1 MTFLVLSKVQGLLL
15 GKWVAGRMLCQ
26 DRGAQRPRETPTRPC
41 RCSVAKFVWLFATLW
56 TAACQASLSF
66 TISQSLLKFMSI
78 KWCYLTISFSTVLFS
93 FCLQSFPESGSFPMS
108 WLFPSGG
115 QNIRA
120 WASPS
125 VPPMNIQGWFPVGLT
140 WFSLLAV
147 QETLQQF
154 SPAPQF
160 ESINSLMLSL
170 LYSISHIHTWLL
182 EETIALTIWTFVCK
196 VMSL

>member
-1 MTFLVLSKVQGLLL
+1 MSDSLQPHGLHQTSPPCPSPTPRVHSNSSPLS
-15 GKWVAGRMLCQ
+15 
-26 DRGAQRPRETPTRPC
+26 QRCHPAI
-41 RCSVAKFVWLFATLW
+41 SSFVVP
-56 TAACQASLSF
+56 
-66 TISQSLLKFMSI
+66 
-78 KWCYLTISFSTVLFS
+78 FSS
-93 FCLQSFPESGSFPMS
+93 CPQSFPESGSFPMS

>member
-1 MTFLVLSKVQGLLL
+1 MSYSLQPHRLKHTKLTCPSLS
-15 GKWVAGRMLCQ
+15 
-26 DRGAQRPRETPTRPC
+26 PRV
-41 RCSVAKFVWLFATLW
+41 CSNSCPLNWWCYATLSSSA
-56 TAACQASLSF
+56 T
-66 TISQSLLKFMSI
+66 
-78 KWCYLTISFSTVLFS
+78 LFS

-108 WLFPSGG
+108 WLFSSGG
-115 QNIRA
+115 QNIGA
-120 WASPS
+120 WASAS

-147 QETLQQF
+147 QETLQQC

-160 ESINSLMLSL
+160 ESINSLMLSI

-182 EETIALTIWTFVCK
+182 EETIALSIWTFVCK